1 MKVRRNDYISNH
13 VYINAIAL
21 QDVFKQKCYV

>member
-13 VYINAIAL
+13 VYVSVVTI
-21 QDVFKQKCYV
+21 QDVLKQKCYV